1 MGMFDCAAR
10 RALRASAADPA
21 DPQVPDSIGGNRGAG
36 DGDRTRDVQLGKGA
50 DAGEPG
56 KPEDENP

>member
-1 MGMFDCAAR
+1 MADEWPAR
-10 RALRASAADPA
+10 G
-21 DPQVPDSIGGNRGAG
+21 V
-36 DGDRTRDVQLGKGA
+36 DRWSGRPGSNRDVQLGKGA